1 MELKAEKRI
10 DKRPI
15 KEIFPNAVAIVEYA
29 FTLNKVDYYQ
39 FSDFNNM
46 SSDRGFNCLAFYDEL
61 RMRCTPEY
69 LTAFSNALD
78 DIVNNN
84 KGIKI
89 TDIIKLNQQLKE
101 RLTMLTV
108 PDIAYKLCSVVF
120 FDATENP
127 NRFDYKKA
135 IEKADIFK
143 KQNMSDFFLQTPIV
157 RLLPHLNSSAKDL
170 QEYLELMS
178 RINQKHIQ
186 DIFTMLSE
194 ANKSQGWSNKLVSQ
208 SNLESV

>member
-1 MELKAEKRI
+1 MVEKRVNN
-10 DKRPI
+10 KPT
-15 KEIFPNAVAIVEYA
+15 KEIFPNAVAIIDYA
-29 FTLNKVDYYQ
+29 FTLNKVDYFQ

-69 LTAFSNALD
+69 LKAFSQALD

-89 TDIIKLNQQLKE
+89 TDIITLNAQLKA
-101 RLTMLTV
+101 RLEMLTV
-108 PDIAYKLCSVVF
+108 PDIAYKLCSVVY

-135 IEKADIFK
+135 IEKAEIFK
-143 KQNMSDFFLQTPIV
+143 KKEMADFFLQTPITK
-157 RLLPHLNSSAKDL
+157 LLPHLNSSASDL

-186 DIFTMLSE
+186 DISLMLSE
-194 ANKSQGWSNKLVSQ
+194 ASKNNEWYSKLVSQ
-208 SNLESV
+208 SNSEFL

>member
-1 MELKAEKRI
+1 MEKRQ

-15 KEIFPNAVAIVEYA
+15 KEIFPNAVAIVEYS
-29 FTLNKVDYYQ
+29 FTLNKVDYYS
-39 FSDFNNM
+39 FSDFTNM

-69 LTAFSNALD
+69 LTAFSTALD

-135 IEKADIFK
+135 IQKAEIFK
-143 KQNMSDFFLQTPIV
+143 TEKMADFFLQTPITK
-157 RLLPHLNSSAKDL
+157 LLPHLSSSANDL

-178 RINQKHIQ
+178 RINKNHIQ
-186 DIFTMLSE
+186 DISTMLSE
-194 ANKSQGWSNKLVSQ
+194 ANKKSEWFSKLALQ